1 MTRPGFFTALTI
13 LLAFSPLAHAENI
26 AIHGSTTVCG
36 IVLTPHKADIEHIS
50 GQTLDIV
57 CNGSGRGL
65 ADLVAGKAEIAAISA
80 PLETEV
86 AASNAKA
93 PGSLDPT
100 KLVGVQ
106 IGEARAA
113 FVVHA
118 SNPVTVLT
126 LAQIAD
132 ILSGKTTKWSEVGG
146 ADQPIVVVAA
156 GRGDGVR
163 SVVEARLLGGSSLP
177 AQTKEV
183 PNAPQVAQVTSQLPN
198 AFGVLASHAVRA
210 GVIAVKTDQS
220 VGQPLVLI
228 TIGPA
233 SPAATRVIEA
243 AKTILTQ

>member
-1 MTRPGFFTALTI
+1 MI
-13 LLAFSPLAHAENI
+13 LLTVSSFAHAETI
-26 AIHGSTTVCG
+26 AIHGSSTVSG
-36 IVLTPHKADIEHIS
+36 MVLTPHKADIERIS

-57 CNGSGRGL
+57 GNGSGRGL
-65 ADLVAGKAEIAAISA
+65 ADLVAGKADMAAISA
-80 PLETEV
+80 PLDAEI
-86 AASNAKA
+86 AASNAKT
-93 PGSLDPT
+93 PGSLDPA

-118 SNPVTVLT
+118 SNSVTALT

-163 SVVEARLLGGSSLP
+163 SVVEGRLLGGASLL
-177 AQTKEV
+177 AQVREV
-183 PNAPQVAQVTSQLPN
+183 SNAPQVAQVTSQLPN
-198 AFGVLASHAVRA
+198 AFGVLPSYAVRA
-210 GVIAVKTDQS
+210 GVVAVKTDQS
-220 VGQPLVLI
+220 VGQPLILV
-228 TIGPA
+228 TIGAA

-243 AKTILTQ
+243 AKTILEQ